1 MKISFDGDGFLAKEI
16 FNRYELKF
24 PMSISTYND
33 LIKVIDPLFIADA
46 FGDEEGF
53 YSITNLYFDT
63 WDNFFHEQN
72 LNREPFRQKLRM
84 RTYGNVSLEDV
95 CYLEIKKK
103 YNGLSN
109 KRRTSMTLLDAYS
122 FLGLTQPKCDK
133 GFTNSNDF
141 VLQEIDYF
149 KNYYQLMPKSIISY
163 DRKALHREDDCDVRV
178 TFDKNLRTRTTDLR
192 LEHGN
197 FGEMFT
203 PEDFI
208 MMEVKVADCIPLWFA
223 EIIDRFGLTGMK
235 FSKYS
240 QCCSA
245 SALEIKNE
253 DETEIP
259 NTELP
264 NNEYKEI

>member
-1 MKISFDGDGFLAKEI
+1 MAKEV

-24 PMSISTYND
+24 PMNLATYSE
-33 LIKVIDPLFIADA
+33 LIKKVEPHFIADA
-46 FGDEEGF
+46 YGDAEGF

-72 LNREPFRQKLRM
+72 VNREPFRQKLRL
-84 RTYGNVSLEDV
+84 RTYGDAMLDDS
-95 CYLEIKKK
+95 CYVEIKKK

-109 KRRTSMTLLDAYS
+109 KRRTSMKLRDAYA
-122 FLGLTQPKCDK
+122 FLGMEGDQIGKTVE
-133 GFTNSNDF
+133 NSNDY

-149 KNYYQLMPKSIISY
+149 KNYYHLEPKTIISY

-178 TFDKNLRTRTTDLR
+178 TFDKNLRTRTKDLR

-197 FGEMFT
+197 YGDMFT

-208 MMEVKVADCIPLWFA
+208 VMEVKVADCIPLWFA
-223 EIIDRFGLTGMK
+223 EIVDQFGLTGLK

-240 QCCSA
+240 QCVSS
-245 SALEIKNE
+245 SALEIKIDDE
-253 DETEIP
+253 DEVDEEII
-259 NTELP
+259 
-264 NNEYKEI
+264 NND